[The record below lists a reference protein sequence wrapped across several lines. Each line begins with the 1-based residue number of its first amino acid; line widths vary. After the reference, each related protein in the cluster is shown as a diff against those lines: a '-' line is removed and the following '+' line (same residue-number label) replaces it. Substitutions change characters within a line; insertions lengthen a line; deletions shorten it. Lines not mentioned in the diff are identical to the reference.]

1 MCTISEKNVIDSII
15 DSEKGSQLAGELD
28 YKIIQSRFT
37 TVFIE
42 DWKRIL
48 YNVKCTWHIVHL
60 YVLSLII
67 KKWYECRC
75 TILCIIPLNDM

>member
-42 DWKRIL
+42 DWKRTL

-60 YVLSLII
+60 YVLSFKII
-67 KKWYECRC
+67 KNGMNADARFYVSF
-75 TILCIIPLNDM
+75 L

>member
-28 YKIIQSRFT
+28 YKIIQSRCT

-42 DWKRIL
+42 DWKRTL

-67 KKWYECRC
+67 KNSMNADARFYVSF
-75 TILCIIPLNDM
+75 L

>member
-42 DWKRIL
+42 DWKRTL
-48 YNVKCTWHIVHL
+48 YNVKCIWHIVHL

-67 KKWYECRC
+67 KNSMNADARFYVSF
-75 TILCIIPLNDM
+75 L

>member
-42 DWKRIL
+42 DWKRTL
-48 YNVKCTWHIVHL
+48 YNVKCT
-60 YVLSLII
+60 
-67 KKWYECRC
+67 
-75 TILCIIPLNDM
+75 

>member
-37 TVFIE
+37 TVFFE
-42 DWKRIL
+42 DWKRTL
-48 YNVKCTWHIVHL
+48 YNVKWTWHIVHL
-60 YVLSLII
+60 YVLSFII
-67 KKWYECRC
+67 KNGMNAAARFYVSF
-75 TILCIIPLNDM
+75 L

>member
-37 TVFIE
+37 TVLKNTIQC
-42 DWKRIL
+42 KM
-48 YNVKCTWHIVHL
+48 YMTYCTFCH
-60 YVLSLII
+60 
-67 KKWYECRC
+67 
-75 TILCIIPLNDM
+75 